1 MTSQTDSEFP
11 VQALEPAKIEVQL
24 GASMHVW
31 TEPGQ
36 RACRALLRKF
46 VDVEGKYGVVG
57 STADACQVLDLADAA
72 LDILY
77 GALHI
82 GKDARP
88 VIDDTA
94 TPKQIIE
101 GYKAISEV
109 LQRPF
114 AGFAIGTAQVTAAQ
128 TIPLPPGE
136 TTIN

>member
-11 VQALEPAKIEVQL
+11 AQALEPAKIEVQL
-24 GASMHVW
+24 GASMHIW

-36 RACRALLRKF
+36 RACRTLLRKLI
-46 VDVEGKYGVVG
+46 DVEGKHGVVE
-57 STADACQVLDLADAA
+57 STADACKVLDLVDAA

-88 VIDDTA
+88 IIDDTA

-114 AGFAIGTAQVTAAQ
+114 AGFAISTDQATAAQ
-128 TIPLPPGE
+128 KIPLPPGE
-136 TTIN
+136 ITTD